1 MTYIKPDSELY
12 ERERI
17 VLEYIKTLR
26 SRMDEKQLS
35 LFDTQYPFIGKKSEL
50 IRYFAGFRSPF
61 IVNTS
66 VFKTPQNL
74 VRLSSHGETLFVFG
88 LLENARYI
96 DAWVKSRDMGF
107 YAIEYE
113 YFRKGKDRTRGSFN
127 PDFFIRIALDRY
139 IRILRED
146 GIDCTDLRN
155 LQDHGI
161 ESIIRAVEIKSD
173 DDEAT
178 PAKERYAAE
187 HFKALNERLQ
197 AGESIPAAANS
208 REEHGIPLYLFDLLT
223 PSQLDKW
230 FELLR
235 QGQGLTLK

>member
-1 MTYIKPDSELY
+1 MSLVAA
-12 ERERI
+12 
-17 VLEYIKTLR
+17 VLALA
-26 SRMDEKQLS
+26 
-35 LFDTQYPFIGKKSEL
+35 L
-50 IRYFAGFRSPF
+50 IEF
-61 IVNTS
+61 
-66 VFKTPQNL
+66 
-74 VRLSSHGETLFVFG
+74 FVFG

-96 DAWVKSRDMGF
+96 DSWVKSRDMGF

-127 PDFFIRIALDRY
+127 PDFFIRIDLDRY

-146 GIDCTDLRN
+146 GIDCAGLHN
-155 LQDHGI
+155 LQNHGI
-161 ESIIRAVEIKSD
+161 ESIIRVVEIKSDDD

-197 AGESIPAAANS
+197 AGESIRAAANG

-223 PSQLDKW
+223 PSQFDKW

-235 QGQGLTLK
+235 QG